1 MAYQI
6 THIRLSDNNL
16 ARSEKITDVKLSN
29 NSIQQVS
36 EVVKWID
43 LGLEYYYTTAT
54 YSIANVE
61 AVHPS
66 IGNPYIRT
74 KANKTER
81 DNLLSLP
88 RF

>member
-1 MAYQI
+1 MPYQI
-6 THIRLSDNNL
+6 THIRLSDAN
-16 ARSEKITDVKLSN
+16 ATGSEKITAVKLSD
-29 NSIQQVS
+29 NSAEYVS
-36 EVVKWID
+36 DVVKRID

-54 YSIANVE
+54 YSRANVE
-61 AVHPS
+61 TVHPS
-66 IGNPYIRT
+66 FGNPYIRT